1 MRNWRAIGLGLLMLI
16 GGSAVAQ
23 DSLRQAT
30 PLNPVTE
37 AASTPARVASTQP
50 AVAGAVPLTAQ
61 DVNAWLDGLMPYAL
75 GRSSIPG
82 AVVVV
87 VKDGQ
92 VLTQRGY
99 GYADISKGVK
109 VDPARTLFRP
119 GSVSKLFTWT
129 AVMQLV
135 EQGKLDLD
143 KDVNTYLDFKIPPF
157 EGKPITLR
165 HIMTYTAGFEEQIKD
180 LLAMKQEAYVPYDKL
195 LKRWVPKRV
204 YAPGTTPAYS
214 NYATS
219 LAGYIVQRVSG
230 EPFETYVERHIFA
243 PLQMTRS
250 TFRQPLP
257 ANLAPLMSQG
267 YRVGEEKGA
276 GYEFV
281 GPAPA
286 GSLSATGEDM
296 GKFMIAHLQQ
306 GRGILRPETAQLM
319 HRRALQTIPGLNGMA
334 LGFYEANA
342 NGRRVIAH
350 GGDTVFFHS
359 DLNLMIDDGVGV
371 FVSFNSSGK
380 EGAAG
385 SLRAALFDEF
395 ADRYFPAPP
404 TKQPTIDPKLAR
416 ENAAKLA
423 GTWSMSRRSFS
434 NFVAITDLLSQSKI
448 SVGENGELNA
458 PLIEQLALSPHKWV
472 AEGPM
477 LWRDANNKGEKL
489 AATMENGK
497 VTRLSINSIAPIIV
511 FYPTPWY
518 ANSAWLLPLLYA
530 SLAILFLT
538 ALLWPSRAIV
548 RRKFGA
554 ALALEG
560 RGLKAFRA
568 SRIAAIAILAALV
581 AWFVTFTMMSNDV
594 NFGSAFTGLLVAIGL
609 FSLIAFVG
617 GLAVMVWYMVVAWRN
632 KLPWTAKVW
641 SILLV
646 IAAAT
651 VLHLGVVFKLV
662 GWNADF

>member
-1 MRNWRAIGLGLLMLI
+1 MRNWRAIGLSLLLLI
-16 GGSAVAQ
+16 GGGAVAQ
-23 DSLRQAT
+23 DSIRTQT
-30 PLNPVTE
+30 PLSPVSE
-37 AASTPARVASTQP
+37 VSPAASGAVKAQLP
-50 AVAGAVPLTAQ
+50 VAGAVPLTAQ

-75 GRSSIPG
+75 GRSNIPG

-92 VLTQRGY
+92 ILTQRGY
-99 GYADISKGVK
+99 GYANVSKRFK

-129 AVMQLV
+129 AVMQQV

-143 KDVNTYLDFKIPPF
+143 KDVNAYLDFKIPPF
-157 EGKPITLR
+157 DGKPVTLR
-165 HIMTYTAGFEEQIKD
+165 HIMTHTAGFEEQVKD
-180 LLAMKQEAYVPYDKL
+180 LLALNEKAYVPYDKL
-195 LKRWVPKRV
+195 LKRWVPERV

-219 LAGYIVQRVSG
+219 LAGYIVERVSG
-230 EPFETYVERHIFA
+230 EPFDAYVERHIFS

-257 ANLAPLMSQG
+257 KALAPLMSEG
-267 YRVGEEKGA
+267 YRVGEDKGA
-276 GYEFV
+276 PFEFV

-319 HRRALQTIPGLNGMA
+319 HRPALQTIPGLNGMA
-334 LGFYEANA
+334 LGFYEANT

-359 DLNLMIDDGVGV
+359 DLHLMVDDGVGL

-385 SLRAALFDEF
+385 SLRAALFNEF
-395 ADRYFPAPP
+395 ADRYFPEPAAS
-404 TKQPTIDPKLAR
+404 QPTLDAKAAR
-416 ENAAKLA
+416 ENAEKLA

-434 NFVAITDLLSQSKI
+434 NFFAITDLLSQSKI
-448 SVGENGELNA
+448 SVGKDGELIA
-458 PLIEQLALSPHKWV
+458 PVIEQLALSPRKWV

-477 LWRDANNKGEKL
+477 LWRDSNNPGEKL
-489 AATMENGK
+489 SATVENGQVK
-497 VTRLSINSIAPIIV
+497 LLSINSLAPIIV
-511 FYPTPWY
+511 LYPTPWY
-518 ANSAWLLPLLYA
+518 ANSSWLLPLLYL
-530 SLAILFLT
+530 SLAILALT

-548 RRKFGA
+548 RRRFGA
-554 ALALEG
+554 ALALDG

-568 SRIAAIAILAALV
+568 SRLAAIAILAALI
-581 AWFVTFTMMSNDV
+581 AWVVTFTIMSNDV
-594 NFGSAFTGLLVAIGL
+594 NFGSGFTAVLVIIGI

-617 GLAVMVWYMVVAWRN
+617 GLAVMVWYMVTAWRN

-651 VLHLGVVFKLV
+651 VLHLGIVFKLV

>member
-1 MRNWRAIGLGLLMLI
+1 MWRFRNLVCAALI
-16 GGSAVAQ
+16 LCGGGAVA
-23 DSLRQAT
+23 RQNARVA
-30 PLNPVTE
+30 PLNPVRE
-37 AASTPARVASTQP
+37 AASAPAPLAKAQLP
-50 AVAGAVPLTAQ
+50 AAGAAPLTAG

-75 GRSSIPG
+75 GRANIPG

-92 VLTQRGY
+92 ILTQRGY
-99 GYADISKGVK
+99 GYANVEKRQK

-129 AVMQLV
+129 AVMQQV

-143 KDVNTYLDFKIPPF
+143 KDVNAYLDFKIPPYQ
-157 EGKPITLR
+157 GKPITLR
-165 HIMTYTAGFEEQIKD
+165 DIMTHTPGFEEQIKD
-180 LLAMKQEAYVPYDKL
+180 LLAMNENAYVPFDQL
-195 LKRWVPKRV
+195 LKRWVPTRV

-230 EPFETYVERHIFA
+230 EPFDAYVEKHIFA

-257 ANLAPLMSQG
+257 ANFRPLMSEG
-267 YRVGEEKGA
+267 YRVGSDKGA
-276 GYEFV
+276 GFEFV
-281 GPAPA
+281 GPSPA

-306 GRGILRPETAQLM
+306 GGGILKPATAKLM
-319 HRRALQTIPGLNGMA
+319 HSRARQTIPGLNGMA
-334 LGFYEANA
+334 LGFYEASA
-342 NGRRVIAH
+342 NGRRAIAH

-359 DLNLMIDDGVGV
+359 DLHLMPNDGVGLY
-371 FVSFNSSGK
+371 VSFNSAGK

-395 ADRYFPAPP
+395 VDRYFPEAPVRQ
-404 TKQPTIDPKLAR
+404 TTLDAKSAR
-416 ENAAKLA
+416 ANAEKLA
-423 GTWSMSRRSFS
+423 GTWSMSRRSYS
-434 NFVAITDLLSQSKI
+434 NFVAISDLLSQSKI
-448 SVGENGELNA
+448 SVGKDGELVA
-458 PLIEQLALSPHKWV
+458 PVLEQLSLSPRKWV

-477 LWRDANNKGEKL
+477 MWRDANSGEKL
-489 AATMENGK
+489 AATLENGRA
-497 VTRLSINSIAPIIV
+497 TRFSLNTLAPIIV

-518 ANSAWLLPLLYA
+518 ANSAWLLPLLYF
-530 SLAILFLT
+530 SLGVLLLT
-538 ALLWPSRAIV
+538 AVLWPSRAIV

-554 ALALEG
+554 AFALQG

-568 SRIAAIAILAALV
+568 SRVAAIAILAALIAWAV
-581 AWFVTFTMMSNDV
+581 AFTMMSNDV
-594 NFGSAFTGLLVAIGL
+594 NFGSAFTLLLAIIGI
-609 FSLIAFVG
+609 FSSIAFVG
-617 GLAVMVWYMVVAWRN
+617 GLAVMAWYLITAWRD
-632 KLPWTAKVW
+632 KLPWPARVW
-641 SILLV
+641 SVLLV

-651 VLHLGVVFKLV
+651 VLHIGVVYKLV
-662 GWNADF
+662 GLNSNF